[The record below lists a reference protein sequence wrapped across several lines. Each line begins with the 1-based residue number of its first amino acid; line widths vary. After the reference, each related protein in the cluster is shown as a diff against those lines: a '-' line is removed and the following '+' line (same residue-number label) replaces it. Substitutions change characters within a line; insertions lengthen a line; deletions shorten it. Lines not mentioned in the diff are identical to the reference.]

1 MFAVT
6 LPNAINTLIQTGAG
20 TFRLNLSDYE
30 ALAGNSQSLVDQLD
44 LMFTHGT
51 MSAES
56 KAVIR
61 RAVDGVTAAMVPS
74 GSNLNQ
80 TRARLALYLTVNSP
94 DYAILK

>member
-1 MFAVT
+1 
-6 LPNAINTLIQTGAG
+6 
-20 TFRLNLSDYE
+20 
-30 ALAGNSQSLVDQLD
+30 
-44 LMFTHGT
+44 